1 MKVGDL
7 VRAKDTPSAYRFGVV
22 TALAENGRYC
32 WVNFMSVG
40 YDKWFHCDVLEIIDD
55 QPGPLLEVI
64 NDEDEKN
71 DWNCTPT
78 GEQR

>member
-7 VRAKDTPSAYRFGVV
+7 VRAKNTPSAYRFGVV

-32 WVNFMSVG
+32 WVNFMNG
-40 YDKWFHCDVLEIIDD
+40 GCDKWFKCDRLE
-55 QPGPLLEVI
+55 LLSEESI
-64 NDEDEKN
+64 
-71 DWNCTPT
+71 CT